1 MDTVKSLLF
10 FVMTALVFIGCTK
23 DDAGIATR
31 SPTPINFNYTFPAIG
46 GHPAIPTKKL
56 KIKLLD
62 NETNRG
68 VKDAVY
74 YIKAMG
80 RKLNC
85 TGFVGCDSLL
95 YEDSVVTD
103 ADGNALVIKRGND
116 ERLRAVNGYWEL
128 SQLKQTYSFADYDST
143 VIKLWPEVW
152 VKLEIK
158 NVKQYD
164 SSYIFSPRLECPGMN
179 AVYQTL
185 VGINKDTTITERLWA
200 NQNYK
205 ITLNLYKNVFGTLNG
220 GPEQVLSQFNQ
231 FIGKDTTK
239 IVLSY

>member
-1 MDTVKSLLF
+1 MNTFKLLLCF
-10 FVMTALVFIGCTK
+10 AVTAPFIGCSK
-23 DDAGIATR
+23 DSPDVTIR
-31 SPTPINFNYTFPAIG
+31 RPTPITFNYTFPTFPGIL
-46 GHPAIPTKKL
+46 PIPTKKL
-56 KIKLLD
+56 KIKILD

-80 RKLNC
+80 QKLNC
-85 TGFVGCDSLL
+85 TGYVGCDSVL

-103 ADGNALVIKRGND
+103 ADGNAVITKRGNY
-116 ERLRAVNGYWEL
+116 ESLRAVKGFWEL
-128 SQLKQTYSFADYDST
+128 AQLKQTYSFADYDST

-164 SSYIFSPRLECPGMN
+164 NSYVFSPRLECAGVN

-185 VGINKDTTITERLWA
+185 VSINKDTTITERLWA

-205 ITLNLYKNVFGTLNG
+205 ISLNLYKNVFGTLNG
-220 GPEQVLSQFNQ
+220 NPEQVLSQFNE

>member
-1 MDTVKSLLF
+1 MKSVKSILLF
-10 FVMTALVFIGCTK
+10 TSLVAVFIGCSKEEIEAPVRLT
-23 DDAGIATR
+23 
-31 SPTPINFNYTFPAIG
+31 SLTPAIYTFPSLAG
-46 GHPAIPTKKL
+46 PLPVPTKKL

-68 VKDAVY
+68 VKDAVF

-80 RKLNC
+80 RKANC
-85 TGFVGCDSLL
+85 IGYFGCDSLL

-103 ADGNALVIKRGND
+103 DEGNALITKRGNY
-116 ERLRAVNGYWEL
+116 EVLRAVKGYWEL

-164 SSYIFSPRLECPGMN
+164 NSYVFSPRLECTGLRS
-179 AVYQTL
+179 VYQTL
-185 VGINKDTTITERLWA
+185 VGINKDTLITERLWA

-205 ITLNLYKNVFGTLNG
+205 VSLNLYKNVPGTLNG
-220 GPEQVLSQFNQ
+220 APEQVLSQFNQ
-231 FIGKDTTK
+231 FIGKDTTT